1 MNRQEI
7 KAKVDAFLVG
17 ELEIDEAKISDDAL
31 LKKDLGID
39 SLDLVDII
47 YIILF
52 LRMFRIKR
60 RYRFFA
66 SCCVI
71 VLAPYMSCFFLKFF
85 FQASRMFPASYP

>member
-47 YIILF
+47 VL
-52 LRMFRIKR
+52 IKNE
-60 RYRFFA
+60 FGVKVEA
-66 SCCVI
+66 SDPGRLQTLGNLYDFI
-71 VLAPYMSCFFLKFF
+71 KQKI
-85 FQASRMFPASYP
+85 QA

>member
-31 LKKDLGID
+31 LKKDLVID

-47 YIILF
+47 VL
-52 LRMFRIKR
+52 IKNE
-60 RYRFFA
+60 FGVKVEA
-66 SCCVI
+66 SDLGRLQTLGNLYDFI
-71 VLAPYMSCFFLKFF
+71 KQKI
-85 FQASRMFPASYP
+85 QA

>member
-47 YIILF
+47 VLIKNEF
-52 LRMFRIKR
+52 GVKDSGKGRRTALRG
-60 RYRFFA
+60 
-66 SCCVI
+66 CTEH
-71 VLAPYMSCFFLKFF
+71 
-85 FQASRMFPASYP
+85 

>member
-1 MNRQEI
+1 MNIQEI

-47 YIILF
+47 VL
-52 LRMFRIKR
+52 IKNE
-60 RYRFFA
+60 FEVKVEA
-66 SCCVI
+66 SDLGRLQTLGNLYDFI
-71 VLAPYMSCFFLKFF
+71 KQKI
-85 FQASRMFPASYP
+85 QA

>member
-39 SLDLVDII
+39 SLDLVDISLRIVQTLHLYI
-47 YIILF
+47 YQRHGLSDSTCS
-52 LRMFRIKR
+52 LVVQN
-60 RYRFFA
+60 YR
-66 SCCVI
+66 
-71 VLAPYMSCFFLKFF
+71 LQFLKK
-85 FQASRMFPASYP
+85 